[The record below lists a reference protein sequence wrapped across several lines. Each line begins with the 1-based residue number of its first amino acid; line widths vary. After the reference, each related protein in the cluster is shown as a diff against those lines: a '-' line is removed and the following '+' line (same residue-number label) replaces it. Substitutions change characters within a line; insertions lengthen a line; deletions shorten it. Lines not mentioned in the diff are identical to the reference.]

1 MLDDALNYLK
11 LRRLKGN
18 HCTSQYPSTGP
29 RSIAS
34 EALLVPESQKVI
46 VKKDFEAPHS
56 KLFVLSATDE
66 GGVKRLASLLF
77 KHLSGQLSVPTQE
90 DYLVNLAHTL
100 CSKRSSLPWKTF
112 VVANSIQGLCEELE
126 SSQLKVVRSSTS
138 RNVGF
143 IFTGQGAQ
151 WYAMGRELIEY
162 PVFSDSIYGAQA
174 YLRTLGCSWSLWDEL
189 CRDEAT
195 TNVHHPEYSQPI
207 CTALQIALY
216 DLLQS
221 WGLRPAAVL
230 GHSSG
235 EIAAAYGAEA
245 LSKESAL
252 KVAFYRGSLAAKL
265 AKSAHGAMM
274 SVGLSED
281 EILPYLRSMASDVV
295 VGCINSPRNVTLSG
309 PDQQIDNLKAVFDQ
323 DKIFAR
329 KLNVSIAYHSKAISA
344 IATEYQVL
352 ISDITTR
359 EPSLNRPVMISS
371 VTGKRIAIDEL
382 RRGEYWVKNLVS
394 PVRFSEAL
402 SQLCL
407 PPLEAPGKIRKSYKD
422 SLIIHDLIE
431 IGPHSALRAPIR
443 ETLDAFGHGL
453 NISYDSIL
461 TRKVSAPFSSIS
473 AAGRLYC
480 SGHKINFAAIN
491 TPIETPCSLQVLT
504 DLPEYPFNHEQS
516 HWQESR
522 LSKNFRFRDQIHHEL
537 LGTPVTDWNPME
549 ARWRFQLRQN
559 ENPWIV
565 DHRVSGLEIYPAAG
579 LLVMAI
585 EGARQLA
592 DEHRPVLGYQMKD
605 VIFKKA
611 LIIGTG
617 TDEAETQLNLRPLN
631 LPKDK
636 ASDWSEFRIYTYEH
650 GDWAENCRGTISVQY
665 RQEDVEVDRG
675 REAEEECSH
684 FKNIYHE
691 AVQSCE
697 TRIPSSRLYGQFRD
711 LGIDYGPSFQVLDD
725 VRHSDGRA
733 LGIVSLRKWTTN
745 VNELDYQKHVIHPT
759 ALDGILQLAF
769 PAMST
774 RGAGT
779 MIPDRIRSLWV
790 SSQGLGEIGNESV
803 RAYAKDFQGAS
814 NTVSSVILALDAT
827 TEEPRIVLRGLQMSA
842 VTGRQVSYVKN
853 SRRLCYSF
861 DWKPDIDLLSTQE
874 LAAHYKTLV
883 ESRSAP
889 DELIEDTEFLCFSS
903 ILSAVEEL
911 GSKPI
916 SGKQPHFV
924 RYVEWMQR
932 QCLRYDAG
940 ELIHWRPEWRLLVQ
954 DKTYIEKVLLRVGSS
969 SAQGRL
975 CAEIAK
981 NLLLILEGRTDALDL
996 LFSSE
1001 LAAMYYKEANESGT
1015 AACYLDSLVHKN
1027 PGLKIL
1033 EVGAGTGGMTSSIL
1047 HVLTSHGNR
1056 KSQTPRFAS
1065 YVFTDISPGFFEK
1078 AKERFKDHVDRMT
1091 FMVLNIENDPLEQGF
1106 LEGEYDFI
1114 VASNV
1119 GQLFFS
1125 SNL

>member
-1 MLDDALNYLK
+1 MNKDFDAL
-11 LRRLKGN
+11 
-18 HCTSQYPSTGP
+18 P
-29 RSIAS
+29 
-34 EALLVPESQKVI
+34 
-46 VKKDFEAPHS
+46 S
-56 KLFVLSATDE
+56 KLFVLSAADE
-66 GGVKRLASLLF
+66 GGVKRLASLLC
-77 KHLSGQLSVPTQE
+77 KHLSRPIFVPNEE

-112 VVANSIQGLCEELE
+112 VVAHSIQEFCKELE
-126 SSQLKVVRSSTS
+126 SSQLHVVRSSTH
-138 RNVGF
+138 RNAGF
-143 IFTGQGAQ
+143 IFTGQGAP

-174 YLRTLGCSWSLWDEL
+174 YLRTLGCTWSLWDEL

-221 WGLRPAAVL
+221 WGLRPAAVV

-274 SVGLSED
+274 AVGLPED
-281 EILPYLRSMASDVV
+281 EVLPYLKSMASEVV

-323 DKIFAR
+323 SKIFAR
-329 KLNVSIAYHSKAISA
+329 KLNVSIAYHSNAMSA

-352 ISDITTR
+352 VSDITMR
-359 EPSLNRPVMISS
+359 EPSLNPPVMISS

-382 RRGEYWVKNLVS
+382 CRAEYWVKNLVS

-402 SQLCL
+402 SHLCL
-407 PPLEAPGKIRKSYKD
+407 PPLEASGKIRKSHKD
-422 SLIIHDLIE
+422 SLVIHDLVE

-443 ETLDAFGHGL
+443 ETLDVSVHGI

-461 TRKVSAPFSSIS
+461 TRKVSATLS
-473 AAGRLYC
+473 AVSAGGRLYC
-480 SGHKINFAAIN
+480 SGYKINFAAIN
-491 TPIETPCSLQVLT
+491 TPIETPCSLKILT

-522 LSKNFRFRDQIHHEL
+522 LSKNFRFRDQMHHEL
-537 LGTPVTDWNPME
+537 LGTPVPDWNPME
-549 ARWRFQLRQN
+549 ARWRFRLQQN

-565 DHRVSGLEIYPAAG
+565 DHKVSGLEIYPAAG

-585 EGARQLA
+585 EGARQLT
-592 DEHRPVLGYQMKD
+592 DKHGPVLGYQIKD

-611 LIIGTG
+611 LIIGTS
-617 TDEAETQLNLRPLN
+617 TDETETQLHLRPLN
-631 LPKDK
+631 LPNDK
-636 ASDWSEFRIYTYEH
+636 TSDWSEFRIYTYEH
-650 GDWAENCRGTISVQY
+650 GDWAENCRGTISVQHQ
-665 RQEDVEVDRG
+665 QEDVEVDRG
-675 REAEEECSH
+675 REVAEECSR
-684 FKNIYHE
+684 FKNIYHQ

-697 TRIPSSRLYGQFRD
+697 TEISASRLYEQFRD
-711 LGIDYGPSFQVLDD
+711 LGLDYGPSFQVLDD
-725 VRHSDGRA
+725 VRQGDGKA
-733 LGIVSLRKWTTN
+733 LGVVNLRKWTTN
-745 VNELDYQKHVIHPT
+745 VNALDYQKHVIHPT

-774 RGAGT
+774 RGAVT
-779 MIPDRIRSLWV
+779 MVPDRIRSLWV
-790 SSQGLGEIGNESV
+790 SNQGLGEVGNESV
-803 RAYAKDFQGAS
+803 KAYAKDFQDAS
-814 NTVSSVILALDAT
+814 NTVGSVILALDAT
-827 TEEPRIVLRGLQMSA
+827 SEEPRIVLRGLQMSA
-842 VTGRQVSYVKN
+842 VTGRQVSHVKN

-874 LAAHYKTLV
+874 LATHCKALV
-883 ESRSAP
+883 ESRIAP
-889 DELIEDTEFLCFSS
+889 DGLIEDEEFLCFSS

-911 GSKPI
+911 GS
-916 SGKQPHFV
+916 QPTAGLQSHFV

-932 QCLRYDAG
+932 QCLRYDGG
-940 ELIHWRPEWRLLVQ
+940 ELIHWRPEWRLLAQ
-954 DKTYIEKVLLRVGSS
+954 DKIYVEKVLLRVGSS

-975 CAEIAK
+975 CAETAK
-981 NLLLILEGRTDALDL
+981 NLLPILKGRTDALDL
-996 LFSSE
+996 LFSGE
-1001 LAAMYYKEANESGT
+1001 LAAMYYQEANESGT
-1015 AACYLDSLVHKN
+1015 ATSYLDSLAHKN
-1027 PGLKIL
+1027 PGLRIL

-1047 HVLTSHGNR
+1047 EVLTSHGDR
-1056 KSQTPRFAS
+1056 KSRTPRFAS

-1078 AKERFKDHVDRMT
+1078 AKERFKDHSDRMK
-1091 FMVLNIENDPLEQGF
+1091 FMLLNIEDNPLEQGF
-1106 LEGEYDFI
+1106 LEGEYDLI

-1119 GQLFFS
+1119 GPSFPLK
-1125 SNL
+1125 